1 MSWEEKVNLF
11 YCGQFESSSDTQ
23 KSAAQL
29 FVSYIGGI
37 RGDQTFPVYSITT
50 YCLINSYRNHVF
62 SFVYQS
68 FNSAKARL
76 PPILLAFIRIFG
88 VFHQASKRKLFFL
101 LFIYRYVI
109 IVLYELN
116 LFGYLVSLSNTEQ
129 QACVFRLTKLE
140 TIAGYLTLQSYF
152 KHGLLDSSLNVQTL
166 LFT

>member
-29 FVSYIGGI
+29 CVSYIGGI

-76 PPILLAFIRIFG
+76 PPIF
-88 VFHQASKRKLFFL
+88 FFL